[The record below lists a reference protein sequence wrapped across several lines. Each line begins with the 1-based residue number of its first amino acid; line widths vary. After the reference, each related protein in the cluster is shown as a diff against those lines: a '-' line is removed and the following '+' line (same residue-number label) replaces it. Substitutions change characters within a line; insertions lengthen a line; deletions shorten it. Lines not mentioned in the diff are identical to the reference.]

1 MDQES
6 DLSAQRPEQIRC
18 QIEETRSELTA
29 KLEAL
34 EQKVRDTVAEAKTG
48 VIDIVETIR
57 QSVDDSVQTVK
68 GTLHDAVDSVKHAL
82 DLGRQVERRPWTML
96 AGSVAAGYLLSRLAP
111 RRQPVNEAMTRSS
124 DERFSPHSQNGRR
137 LPDFNGTGTVAS
149 PTPASAARPR
159 VPDRGLFGEL
169 TEKFAPEI
177 QQLKALA
184 IGSAMAL
191 ATDMI
196 KQSVA
201 PPLGQELAGVMDR
214 VTSKLGGVPLSGR
227 VPDLPPEGARATNN
241 ARLAPITDDS
251 GRITS

>member
-18 QIEETRSELTA
+18 QVEETRSELTA

-34 EQKVRDTVAEAKTG
+34 EQKVRDTVTEANTG
-48 VIDIVETIR
+48 VVDTVETIR
-57 QSVDDSVQTVK
+57 QSVNDTVQTVK

-96 AGSVAAGYLLSRLAP
+96 AGSVAAGYVLSRLAP
-111 RRQPVNEAMTRSS
+111 RRRSVNRAMSRSS
-124 DERFSPHSQNGRR
+124 EERFPPHSENGER
-137 LPDFNGTGTVAS
+137 LLDSNGKGTVAS
-149 PTPASAARPR
+149 PTRASAAKPR
-159 VPDRGLFGEL
+159 VPGPGLFGEL
-169 TEKFAPEI
+169 TEKFGPEI

-191 ATDMI
+191 ARDMI

-214 VTSKLGGVPLSGR
+214 VTTKLGGVPLSGR

-241 ARLAPITDDS
+241 ARLAPITDDP